1 MGVGLAM
8 VHHIV
13 TAHGGEIRVAS
24 EPGQG
29 STFTMLLPALR
40 ESL

>member
-1 MGVGLAM
+1 M

-13 TAHGGEIRVAS
+13 TAHGGEIRVNS

-29 STFTMLLPALR
+29 STFTIMLPASR
-40 ESL
+40 EA